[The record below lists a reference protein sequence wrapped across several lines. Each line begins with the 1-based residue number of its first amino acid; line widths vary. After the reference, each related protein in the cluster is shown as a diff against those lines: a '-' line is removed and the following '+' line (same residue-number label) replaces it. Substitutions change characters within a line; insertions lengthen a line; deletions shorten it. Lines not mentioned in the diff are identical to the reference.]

1 MPVPTAQIGRRLLP
15 GAPGMAWALSVVV
28 HAAALGLALT
38 ALRAPGPTEPPAAEF
53 ACGESLRPIQVT
65 FVPMPPPRR
74 AAPKAAPPKAPD
86 LEPPTPTLP
95 PLDLPIREEPPP
107 ALPIEPRLPAPLEP
121 RRPDINASD
130 ALLRPAPLPPDARND
145 PLLAPTPPAAKSTE
159 EPDEAAVNAGVR
171 TGAEVVDLPAPEYP
185 PRSRRLGEEGLV
197 LLEVEVLANGR
208 AGTVRLVR
216 APPYPRLVDAAVSAV
231 RKAKFK
237 PATARGTPVPSLV
250 EIPIRFQLD

>member
-1 MPVPTAQIGRRLLP
+1 VPGV
-15 GAPGMAWALSVVV
+15 AWALSVVV

-38 ALRAPGPTEPPAAEF
+38 ALRASGPTEPPAAEF
-53 ACGESLRPIQVT
+53 ARGEPLRLIRVT

-86 LEPPTPTLP
+86 LEPPTPTP
-95 PLDLPIREEPPP
+95 PTPDLPIREGPPS
-107 ALPIEPRLPAPLEP
+107 ALPIEPRLPAPPEP

-130 ALLRPAPLPPDARND
+130 ALLRPAPLPPNARND
-145 PLLAPTPPAAKSTE
+145 PLLAPAPPAAKSAE
-159 EPDEAAVNAGVR
+159 ESDEAAINAGIR
-171 TGAEVVDLPAPEYP
+171 TGAELVDLPAPEYP

-208 AGTVRLVR
+208 AGTVRVAR
-216 APPYPRLVDAAVSAV
+216 APPYPRLVDAAVKAV

-237 PATARGTPVPSLV
+237 PATSEGVPVRSLV
-250 EIPIRFQLD
+250 EIPVRFQLN